1 MQLVT
6 QPVKKINSEV
16 ELQITPMYLTP
27 QDDYVPPL
35 PSKDCVAIRHPGQVP
50 QSGTRAGIQTTSPRR
65 RGTRHQMTL
74 LNFHWIP
81 DLARLRRT
89 RPE

>member
-1 MQLVT
+1 M
-6 QPVKKINSEV
+6 S
-16 ELQITPMYLTP
+16 
-27 QDDYVPPL
+27 PL
-35 PSKDCVAIRHPGQVP
+35 PPIDYVAIRHPGQVR
-50 QSGTRAGIQTTSPRR
+50 QQQTRAGIQTTSPRR

-81 DLARLRRT
+81 DLAPRSGA